1 MTKLF
6 FTLTLLCLTFGI
18 AWGGAFVNPYGAFDT
33 NGFEDKQKV
42 FVAADKASG
51 FNNGAE
57 VVRILRPLANSG
69 DTIALFQIADAYSD
83 PDMGILD
90 YKEAMRWYKLT
101 SDQGIGK
108 NEFIKLVGQS
118 RHTIGGMYKR
128 GLGVAKDY
136 REAVKWYRL
145 ALDQQFWGA
154 RYDLGL
160 IYYSGGNGVAQDY
173 AEAMSWFKQ
182 ATMLG
187 HSGAQNKLGDM
198 YDRGLGVPQDYKEAL
213 RWYKL
218 AADPRDA
225 GTRDTDTQ
233 FNLGDIDA
241 QYALGDMYYNGRG
254 VLQDYKEA
262 VKWWRLAA
270 ENGDATAQASLG
282 FMYAKGMGV
291 LQDYARAHMWWNIAS
306 AAGDANG
313 TKNRDII
320 AKKMTPQ
327 QIEKAQEMA
336 KACQARNFK
345 GC

>member
-1 MTKLF
+1 MKKLL
-6 FTLTLLCLTFGI
+6 FTLLFLTLGS

-42 FVAADKASG
+42 FVAADKAYHRR
-51 FNNGAE
+51 NGAE
-57 VVRILRPLANSG
+57 VVRILRSLANSG
-69 DTIALFQIADAYSD
+69 DAIALFQIAGAYSD

-90 YKEAMRWYKLT
+90 YKEAMRWYKLI

-108 NEFIKLVGQS
+108 NEFIMLVGQS
-118 RHTIGGMYKR
+118 RHTIGEMYKR

-145 ALDQQFWGA
+145 ALDQQFWDA

-160 IYYSGGNGVAQDY
+160 IYYFGGNGVAQDY
-173 AEAMSWFKQ
+173 VEAMSWFKQ
-182 ATMLG
+182 ATILG

-218 AADPRDA
+218 AADPRD
-225 GTRDTDTQ
+225 TDAL

-270 ENGDATAQASLG
+270 EQGDATAQANLG
-282 FMYAKGMGV
+282 FMYDQGHGV
-291 LQDYARAHMWWNIAS
+291 PQDYVRAHMWYNLAS
-306 AAGDANG
+306 AAGDAKG
-313 TKNRDII
+313 TTNRDII

-336 KACQARNFK
+336 KACQAGTRRFK
-345 GC
+345 LNLKECW